1 MMTRQDFDSSAEMV
15 QAALFP
21 SPDPAGTGDLFGED
35 Q

>member
-1 MMTRQDFDSSAEMV
+1 MMTREDFDSDAAMV

-21 SPDPAGTGDLFGED
+21 SPDPAGTGDLFGDD